1 MSAIDKAK
9 ALPTFE
15 RDRALFEERYFAAYF
30 VAGIR
35 RNPNPPRGTGALDY
49 IPDPEGM
56 DKATL
61 CERDG
66 DHYKLETTEA
76 AWFGWCLARVN
87 PRAEYSARDSCP
99 ECFGAAPYHSDNCS
113 RAPHRA
119 CTSDTERLDWLERQH
134 VEVRTPARYGSFAN
148 FHACPDLEEE
158 TSDLRAR
165 IDKCLAICRD
175 KEPTP

>member
-9 ALPTFE
+9 ASPTFE

-30 VAGIR
+30 IASIR
-35 RNPNPPRGTGALDY
+35 RNPKPPPGTGALDY
-49 IPDPEGM
+49 IPDPDGM

-87 PRAEYSARDSCP
+87 PLTV
-99 ECFGAAPYHSDNCS
+99 HS
-113 RAPHRA
+113 
-119 CTSDTERLDWLERQH
+119 
-134 VEVRTPARYGSFAN
+134 
-148 FHACPDLEEE
+148 ACPH
-158 TSDLRAR
+158 
-165 IDKCLAICRD
+165 IDSHDGQPCVECGRTAKQSSGSA
-175 KEPTP
+175 E